1 MSRPLLQ
8 LSEGDPVID
17 PLIDP
22 LQNPVIL
29 LRIAHGIEAEAKG
42 VETGTATMMTRGQEV
57 EGELVQDH
65 HPQDK
70 VTASGSQQTEVRG
83 GGNYRGHRHLP
94 ARGPHGIGLHV
105 TATDT
110 YLHLEMTVI
119 IVIVTVIAIQIEEV
133 AMTKVEAMG
142 LVAIR
147 RQILYSL
154 KC

>member
-22 LQNPVIL
+22 LQNPDIL
-29 LRIAHGIEAEAKG
+29 LRIAHGIEAEAKE
-42 VETGTATMMTRGQEV
+42 VETGTAMTTTRGQEV

-70 VTASGSQQTEVRG
+70 VTALGIQQTEVLG

-94 ARGPHGIGLHV
+94 ARGHHGGKGLHV
-105 TATDT
+105 TVTDT
-110 YLHLEMTVI
+110 YLHLEVSFFFFFRLHT
-119 IVIVTVIAIQIEEV
+119 A
-133 AMTKVEAMG
+133 G
-142 LVAIR
+142 
-147 RQILYSL
+147 
-154 KC
+154 

>member
-22 LQNPVIL
+22 LQNLVIL

-70 VTASGSQQTEVRG
+70 VTASGNQQTEVRG

-110 YLHLEMTVI
+110 YLHLEVSFLLFFSFL
-119 IVIVTVIAIQIEEV
+119 IAYGRMFSE
-133 AMTKVEAMG
+133 MKM
-142 LVAIR
+142 LR
-147 RQILYSL
+147 
-154 KC
+154 K

>member
-1 MSRPLLQ
+1 
-8 LSEGDPVID
+8 
-17 PLIDP
+17 
-22 LQNPVIL
+22 
-29 LRIAHGIEAEAKG
+29 
-42 VETGTATMMTRGQEV
+42 MTRGQEV

-94 ARGPHGIGLHV
+94 ARGPHGIGPHV

-119 IVIVTVIAIQIEEV
+119 RDRNRDRDSDRGGRDDKSGGHGA
-133 AMTKVEAMG
+133 
-142 LVAIR
+142 
-147 RQILYSL
+147 SS
-154 KC
+154 